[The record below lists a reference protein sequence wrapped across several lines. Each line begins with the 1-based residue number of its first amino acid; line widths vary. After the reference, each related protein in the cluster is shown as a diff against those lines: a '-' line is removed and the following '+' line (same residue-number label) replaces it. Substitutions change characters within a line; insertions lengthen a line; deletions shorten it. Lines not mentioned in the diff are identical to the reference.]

1 MDSRVTGSRIWAQL
15 GPMKVKLNCFL
26 HSVRTPCTQV
36 GLNTKGSNL
45 FNGTTLIGK
54 NDVSGVRET
63 IIKALALNAIGE
75 CLERFSRVER
85 VCLVN
90 GSRD

>member
-1 MDSRVTGSRIWAQL
+1 MI
-15 GPMKVKLNCFL
+15 
-26 HSVRTPCTQV
+26 
-36 GLNTKGSNL
+36 
-45 FNGTTLIGK
+45 IGK
-54 NDVSGVRET
+54 IDVSGVPET

-75 CLERFSRVER
+75 CLERFSRVES